1 MTPAKFKEIR
11 TRLGL
16 KQSELGELL
25 GLKGRIAVT
34 HYETGFR
41 NPNRLIEV
49 LMEILSEWPE
59 KKSLELRVEILKRM
73 RESGP
78 KKKRK
83 PS

>member
-11 TRLGL
+11 ERLGL

-49 LMEILSEWPE
+49 LMEIFNEWPE
-59 KKSLELRVEILKRM
+59 KKSLELREEILKRM
-73 RESGP
+73 TGS
-78 KKKRK
+78 KQKKRK

>member
-11 TRLGL
+11 ERLGL

-49 LMEILSEWPE
+49 LMEIFNEWPE
-59 KKSLELRVEILKRM
+59 KKSLELRDEILKRM
-73 RESGP
+73 SAS
-78 KKKRK
+78 KQKKRK
-83 PS
+83 PT

>member
-11 TRLGL
+11 ERLGL

-49 LMEILSEWPE
+49 LMEIFNEWPE
-59 KKSLELRVEILKRM
+59 KKSLELRDEILKRIKD
-73 RESGP
+73 S
-78 KKKRK
+78 KQKKRK

>member
-11 TRLGL
+11 ERLGL

-49 LMEILSEWPE
+49 LMEIFNEWPE
-59 KKSLELRVEILKRM
+59 KKSLELRDEILKRM
-73 RESGP
+73 SGS
-78 KKKRK
+78 KSKKRK

>member
-11 TRLGL
+11 ERLGL

-49 LMEILSEWPE
+49 LMEIFNEWPE
-59 KKSLELRVEILKRM
+59 KKSLELREEILKRM
-73 RESGP
+73 SGS
-78 KKKRK
+78 KQKKRK
-83 PS
+83 SS